1 MRVVLDASAGVDSV
15 LASYRGAQVLDA
27 LSGSELWAPS
37 LVDSEVLSALARLER
52 AGVLTAAEATHA
64 LGAWSRVPCQRVPS
78 ELLLQDAWSRRA
90 ALRVSD
96 AQYVAL
102 ADRLGA
108 PLLTCD
114 ARLARAPVGTVQ
126 VQLIE

>member
-1 MRVVLDASAGVDSV
+1 M
-15 LASYRGAQVLDA
+15 LANYRGARVLDA

-37 LVDSEVLSALARLER
+37 LVDSEVLSALARMER
-52 AGVLTAAEATHA
+52 ADVITGAEATRG
-64 LGAWSRVPCQRVPS
+64 LDAWLRLSCQRFPS
-78 ELLLQDAWSRRA
+78 EFLLHDAWSLRA

-108 PLLTCD
+108 TLLTCD
-114 ARLARAPVGTVQ
+114 ARLARAPVGNVQ
-126 VQLIE
+126 IQLIS

>member
-1 MRVVLDASAGVDSV
+1 MSAS
-15 LASYRGAQVLDA
+15 
-27 LSGSELWAPS
+27 P
-37 LVDSEVLSALARLER
+37 
-52 AGVLTAAEATHA
+52 
-64 LGAWSRVPCQRVPS
+64 QRV
-78 ELLLQDAWSRRA
+78 LLQDAWSRRA

-114 ARLARAPVGTVQ
+114 ARLARAPVGQVK